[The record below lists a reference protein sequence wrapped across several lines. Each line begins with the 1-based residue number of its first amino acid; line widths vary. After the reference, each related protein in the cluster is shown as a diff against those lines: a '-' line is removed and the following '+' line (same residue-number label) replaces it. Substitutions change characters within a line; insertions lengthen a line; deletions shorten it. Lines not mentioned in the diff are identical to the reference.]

1 MQNLQ
6 WDSKLFEF
14 LHSKGLQVNTFPP
27 LADFDE
33 FEGRIVSDSEFGIR
47 WPALVGAKMYL
58 GVGDGACANIG
69 SGSVDDTTIAVTVGT
84 SAAVRMVVNKTVTG
98 TASNDFSFSSNT
110 GLFCYRIDKR

>member
-1 MQNLQ
+1 M
-6 WDSKLFEF
+6 
-14 LHSKGLQVNTFPP
+14 NTFPP

-33 FEGRIVSDSEFGIR
+33 FEGRIVSDSEYGIR

-69 SGSVDDTTIAVTVGT
+69 SGSVDDTTVAVTVGT
-84 SAAVRMVVNKTVTG
+84 SAAVRMIVSKSITEPVE
-98 TASNDFSFSSNT
+98 NDFCFSPNT